1 LPAAPLFFAL
11 SIYGVTAAMIVYG
24 EAEWEADPRGLLR
37 DIARR
42 LRDLSSTAGDRHD
55 ALRAE
60 LIRLGEVE
68 AGLGDALCPDE
79 DRILPKLERLRRI
92 SVQLGRL
99 FWRSWRGSVDH
110 RARAEAAGISQQLSG
125 LLDCPW
131 PAQIRLRPPEGYA
144 HYALYPESY
153 GEAADRVADET
164 GCASAVVIGVRSIG
178 TSLSAV
184 VAGVL
189 EERGIDVASWC
200 VRPRGHPFA
209 RSLVVHSGLSDAWTA
224 AARRG
229 SLALVVDEGPGLSGS
244 SFLSVEEALERAGFA
259 SGGILLMP
267 SWDAPAP
274 PIAGAAARR
283 RWEQLQKRPTV
294 PVDAWRRGE
303 RTAGAILD
311 LSAGRWRQILL
322 AGRCWPAVQPQHER
336 TKYLVSGEDGSRTL
350 WKFAGLGAHGGP
362 RLARASAL
370 AEAGYVPSVHGLR
383 NGFLVH
389 DFAEGRPLRRRDLD
403 KNGANRMA
411 AYIAFRA
418 RAFPTGRAVRLD
430 ALREMVRVNLEEGL
444 GPGCGAA
451 AERLLGDRGLLEH
464 AGTVAVDSRMMPHEW
479 LDTPAGVLKTDAV
492 DHADDHFF
500 PRDQDPAWDVA
511 GLAAEFALGAE
522 GEGELANLVAQG
534 ARDPRLPLRVGF
546 YAIAYRA
553 FHLGYAELAMTALGQ
568 GDRDGA
574 RFRRRAM
581 RLRRE
586 LCARLQAQDVPAKS
600 RADGFGVEPRKSR

>member
-1 LPAAPLFFAL
+1 
-11 SIYGVTAAMIVYG
+11 
-24 EAEWEADPRGLLR
+24 
-37 DIARR
+37 
-42 LRDLSSTAGDRHD
+42 
-55 ALRAE
+55 
-60 LIRLGEVE
+60 
-68 AGLGDALCPDE
+68 
-79 DRILPKLERLRRI
+79 
-92 SVQLGRL
+92 
-99 FWRSWRGSVDH
+99 
-110 RARAEAAGISQQLSG
+110 
-125 LLDCPW
+125 
-131 PAQIRLRPPEGYA
+131 
-144 HYALYPESY
+144 
-153 GEAADRVADET
+153 
-164 GCASAVVIGVRSIG
+164 
-178 TSLSAV
+178 
-184 VAGVL
+184 
-189 EERGIDVASWC
+189 
-200 VRPRGHPFA
+200 
-209 RSLVVHSGLSDAWTA
+209 
-224 AARRG
+224 
-229 SLALVVDEGPGLSGS
+229 
-244 SFLSVEEALERAGFA
+244 
-259 SGGILLMP
+259 
-267 SWDAPAP
+267 
-274 PIAGAAARR
+274 
-283 RWEQLQKRPTV
+283 
-294 PVDAWRRGE
+294 
-303 RTAGAILD
+303 
-311 LSAGRWRQILL
+311 
-322 AGRCWPAVQPQHER
+322 
-336 TKYLVSGEDGSRTL
+336 
-350 WKFAGLGAHGGP
+350 
-362 RLARASAL
+362 
-370 AEAGYVPSVHGLR
+370 
-383 NGFLVH
+383 VH